1 MTEEP
6 RPLPDTW
13 SGSLARASVRLL
25 MLDYDGTLAP
35 FREERDE
42 AVPYPGVREILAAI
56 LARDHTRLVIVSG
69 RAIDDLLPLL
79 DLDPAPE
86 IWGSHG
92 WEQRL
97 PSGER
102 HLLPV
107 PDAALDALAQ
117 ARSLADSHGLADRC
131 ETKPACLAVHWRG
144 LSESDTENIRQR
156 ASALWLPLAEGA
168 GLELRE
174 FDGGL
179 ELRIPGRDKGC
190 VVDAIL
196 AETPPGGFAAYLGDD
211 LTDEDAF
218 RALGDRGL
226 SVLVRTEP
234 RASLAPHRLRPPEEL
249 LAFLH
254 RWEQCDQSRP

>member
-1 MTEEP
+1 MPTVP
-6 RPLPDTW
+6 RSLPDDW
-13 SGSLARASVRLL
+13 FGPLARASARLL

-42 AVPYPGVREILAAI
+42 AVPYPGVRETLSAI
-56 LARDHTRLVIVSG
+56 LETGRTRLVIVSG

-79 DLDPAPE
+79 ALDPAPE

-102 HLLPV
+102 HLLPA
-107 PDAALDALAQ
+107 PGESTDALAQ
-117 ARSLADSHGLADRC
+117 AQSLAESHGLAGRC

-144 LSESDTENIRQR
+144 LSESETAEVRER
-156 ASALWLPLAEGA
+156 ASALWRPLAENV

-190 VVDAIL
+190 VVEAIL
-196 AETPPGGFAAYLGDD
+196 SGAPPGAFAAYLGDD

-218 RALGDRGL
+218 RALGSRGL
-226 SVLVRTEP
+226 SVLVREKS
-234 RASLAPHRLRPPEEL
+234 RASAASHWIHPPEEL
-249 LAFLH
+249 LAFLQ
-254 RWEQCDQSRP
+254 RWAQCDQSRP